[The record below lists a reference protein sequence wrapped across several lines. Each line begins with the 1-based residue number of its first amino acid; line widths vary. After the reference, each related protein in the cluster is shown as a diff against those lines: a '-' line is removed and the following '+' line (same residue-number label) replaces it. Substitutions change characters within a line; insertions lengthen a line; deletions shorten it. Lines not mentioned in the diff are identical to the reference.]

1 MAIKYLA
8 GNKLYGTT
16 SERTGLTSSLGS
28 ANAGLTFI
36 ESGQD
41 DMYHWDGDSWELIAG
56 NSAEE
61 TLSSKTLVSPILTTP
76 QINDS
81 ASDHQ
86 YIFAVGN
93 LAADRTVTL
102 PVLTATDTFT
112 FNQFAATFHNKTIVH
127 GSNGNSITGIGD
139 GSIATG
145 AISVN
150 RLASSSVTIGSGTAT
165 LGGSALTALVALTD
179 IDMTA
184 ANHVIFDGVGTNTL
198 TLGASGTTIAIPGD
212 LTVSGDLVVSGALTN
227 VSTTQITIEDPLLAL
242 ANENTSANTVDIGFY
257 GTYNDGSTRYAGL
270 FRDASDGKFHFFYNT
285 TTTPTT
291 VINPS
296 AGGYQKATL
305 VLGTL
310 EATTINAFTLGGKLT
325 AGAVEIEGTAFD
337 INGGTI
343 DGADVTVGSGKTLD
357 VSAGTLTTSAA
368 QKLAIVA
375 GVGANTDI
383 GAYDF
388 RAATLTADGLTA
400 TRVVFAGANGVLSD
414 DGDLTFAT
422 DTLTAT
428 KTKTT
433 LVDSGGNTGLTFG
446 ATGSAVNHF
455 TITNAASSNSPKIAA
470 NGSASNLNAI
480 ISGKGTGGIEIGAD
494 GNTGA
499 YIEFGVKTTDAS
511 KPAAAGAEKAR
522 LFLKEVDG
530 NNNALVASIQKAGN
544 VVEVE
549 ITSPKAVCAVCG
561 SKDGA
566 SDPTY
571 DFEKG
576 IMILDLWCGHSFEV
590 PMQWS
595 HINGS

>member
-1 MAIKYLA
+1 M
-8 GNKLYGTT
+8 
-16 SERTGLTSSLGS
+16 
-28 ANAGLTFI
+28 
-36 ESGQD
+36 
-41 DMYHWDGDSWELIAG
+41 
-56 NSAEE
+56 
-61 TLSSKTLVSPILTTP
+61 
-76 QINDS
+76 
-81 ASDHQ
+81 
-86 YIFAVGN
+86 
-93 LAADRTVTL
+93 
-102 PVLTATDTFT
+102 
-112 FNQFAATFHNKTIVH
+112 
-127 GSNGNSITGIGD
+127 
-139 GSIATG
+139 
-145 AISVN
+145 
-150 RLASSSVTIGSGTAT
+150 
-165 LGGSALTALVALTD
+165 
-179 IDMTA
+179 
-184 ANHVIFDGVGTNTL
+184 
-198 TLGASGTTIAIPGD
+198 
-212 LTVSGDLVVSGALTN
+212 
-227 VSTTQITIEDPLLAL
+227 
-242 ANENTSANTVDIGFY
+242 
-257 GTYNDGSTRYAGL
+257 
-270 FRDASDGKFHFFYNT
+270 FRDESDAKFHLFYNT

-305 VLGTL
+305 VVGTL

-325 AGAVEIEGTAFD
+325 AGNVEIEGANFD

-343 DGADVTVGSGKTLD
+343 DGANITVGSGKTLD

-383 GAYDF
+383 GDFDF
-388 RAATLTADGLTA
+388 RAQTLTADGLTA
-400 TRVVFAGANGVLSD
+400 TRVIFAGANGVLSD

-433 LVDSGGNTGLTFG
+433 LVDSGGNTGLNFA
-446 ATGSAVNHF
+446 ATGSAVNYF
-455 TITNAASSNSPKIAA
+455 TITNAASANSPKIAA

-511 KPAAAGAEKAR
+511 KPAAASAEKAR

-576 IMILDLWCGHSFEV
+576 IMILDLLCGHSFEV